1 MYPKN
6 SRLLHTLF
14 KVMSDKLSDAQV
26 ATVAEAVNS
35 SLSTAPTVLQ
45 GLEKL
50 MESLR
55 GLGSDVF
62 TDVKLQGSAAGLS
75 KLAIPQ
81 ASRLPWSV
89 PKDSRRGL
97 FLVFEGLDRSGKS
110 TQSKRLAK
118 RFEAAGEKVRWT
130 CFPNRALASGILI
143 DLYLRNKIEMSD
155 EAIHLL
161 FSANRW
167 ETAAEIV
174 EDLSNGVNIVCDRY
188 AFSGVAYSAAK
199 GLSFAWCQ
207 KPDIGLP
214 MPDCAFFLHLSPE
227 VGKTRAN
234 FGDERYE
241 NKEMQTRVREEF
253 QRAELHAGVNW
264 NSIDASR
271 DIEDISAE
279 IGTTVDDI
287 VASDRENVYRAL
299 QRLWIS

>member
-81 ASRLPWSV
+81 GSRMPWSV

-110 TQSKRLAK
+110 TQSKRLTK
-118 RFEAAGEKVRWT
+118 RLEDAGEKVRWT
-130 CFPNRALASGILI
+130 CFPDRALASGILI
-143 DLYLRNKIEMSD
+143 DLYLRKKIEMSD

-167 ETAAEIV
+167 EAAANIV
-174 EDLSNGVNIVCDRY
+174 EDLSNGVTIVCDRY

-199 GLSFAWCQ
+199 GLSFEWCQ
-207 KPDIGLP
+207 SPDIGLP
-214 MPDCAFFLHLSPE
+214 VPDCAFFLHLSPE

-241 NKEMQTRVREEF
+241 NNEMQTRVREEF
-253 QRAELHAGVNW
+253 QRSQLHAGVNW
-264 NSIDASR
+264 NSIDASQ
-271 DIEDISAE
+271 DIQDIAAQISA
-279 IGTTVDDI
+279 TVHD
-287 VASDRENVYRAL
+287 VSLADRENVRMPIR
-299 QRLWIS
+299 RL

>member
-35 SLSTAPTVLQ
+35 SLGAAPSVLE
-45 GLEKL
+45 GLKTL
-50 MESLR
+50 FESMK
-55 GLGSDVF
+55 GVASDVF

-89 PKDSRRGL
+89 PKDKRRGL
-97 FLVFEGLDRSGKS
+97 FVVFEGLDRSGKS

-118 RFEAAGEKVRWT
+118 RLEDAGEKVRWT
-130 CFPNRALASGILI
+130 CFPDRALASGILI
-143 DLYLRNKIEMSD
+143 DLYLRRNIDMSD

-167 ETAAEIV
+167 EAAANIV
-174 EDLSNGVNIVCDRY
+174 EDLSNGVSIVCDRY

-199 GLSFAWCQ
+199 GLSFEWC
-207 KPDIGLP
+207 KSPDIGLP
-214 MPDCAFFLHLSPE
+214 MPDCAFFLHLSPD

-241 NKEMQTRVREEF
+241 NHEMQANVREEF

-271 DIEDISAE
+271 GIEDISDE
-279 IGTTVDDI
+279 IGAAVDDI
-287 VASDRENVYRAL
+287 AVSGRENIY
-299 QRLWIS
+299 